1 MKQKIFD
8 ATNGGLDII
17 LYYYPQAREVVEG
30 RAKHFKMR
38 AAERTASTTVKKFGQ
53 LWYVTDFG
61 DDQTARNAIDLTMR
75 EENIN
80 FSQALYLLADRF
92 NVDCG
97 FKPEVNKPDITT
109 RTPHEDETE
118 GSITW
123 DAKKEPEESDLQAL
137 GTYVKAETLQ
147 RGLLEAATRKPDLII
162 LDLGLPDGDGIEFIR
177 DLRQWS
183 AVPVIVLSARSE
195 ESDKIAAL
203 DAGADDYLSKPFGIG
218 ELQAR
223 LRVALRRHSA
233 TTAPDPLVKFSDV
246 TVDLAARVIHRG
258 EEEVH
263 LTPIEFRLLA
273 VLLNNAGKVLTQRQ
287 LLNQV
292 WGPNA
297 VEHSHYL
304 RIYMG
309 HLRQKLEQD
318 PARPRHFI
326 TETGIGYRFM
336 L

>member
-1 MKQKIFD
+1 M
-8 ATNGGLDII
+8 TNVLI
-17 LYYYPQAREVVEG
+17 VEDEHAI
-30 RAKHFKMR
+30 RRFL
-38 AAERTASTTVKKFGQ
+38 RTA
-53 LWYVTDFG
+53 L
-61 DDQTARNAIDLTMR
+61 
-75 EENIN
+75 E
-80 FSQALYLLADRF
+80 ADGLR
-92 NVDCG
+92 VY
-97 FKPEVNKPDITT
+97 E
-109 RTPHEDETE
+109 
-118 GSITW
+118 
-123 DAKKEPEESDLQAL
+123 
-137 GTYVKAETLQ
+137 AETLQ

-162 LDLGLPDGDGIEFIR
+162 LDLGLPDGDGIDFIR

-183 AVPVIVLSARSE
+183 AIPVIVLSARSE

-223 LRVALRRHSA
+223 LRVALRRHASGA
-233 TTAPDPLVKFSDV
+233 SPEPVVHFSNVK
-246 TVDLAARVIHRG
+246 VDIAARLVHRG
-258 EEEVH
+258 DEEIH
-263 LTPIEFRLLA
+263 LTPIEFRLLT

-309 HLRQKLEQD
+309 HLRQKLELD
-318 PARPRHFI
+318 PARPRHFL

-336 L
+336 P